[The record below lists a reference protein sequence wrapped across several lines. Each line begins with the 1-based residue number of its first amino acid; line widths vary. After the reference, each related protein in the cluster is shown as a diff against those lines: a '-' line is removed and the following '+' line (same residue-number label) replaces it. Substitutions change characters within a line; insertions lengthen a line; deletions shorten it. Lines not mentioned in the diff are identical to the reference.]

1 MSRVVIIGGGIVGL
15 SVARA
20 ALKVGKE
27 VVLLEQGP
35 VGNPNGASYDN
46 HRMIRYHYG
55 AAEGYT
61 RMVTDAFV
69 AWDRIWNDLGE
80 THHDTTG
87 AISIGLAEDDYAGM
101 TLASFRNNR
110 IAHEILDAAE
120 IAELCPHL
128 KVPRSAWGLLSRVG
142 GPLYAS
148 RIVDGLARWTR
159 DHGAEIRANTNVA
172 SVDLDAATATLDN
185 GQTIKGDHLVVAAGA
200 WLPSL
205 LPDLYADLT
214 TYRQALCYVEPPA
227 QFAESWR
234 TAPSIVTIGDGVG
247 YTLPD
252 LRGAGLKFGAG
263 SHRRLAAPSAG
274 FSSDIAEA
282 DYIISQFAPYLHDAD
297 SYRPLRM
304 KVGYYVMDATR
315 KFRLDSHGP
324 SLVVTNCDGQMF
336 KFGPLLGEAI
346 VKMFEGRLSA
356 QALRLWAAGDVAIA
370 PTAAVNA

>member
-1 MSRVVIIGGGIVGL
+1 MSRIVIVGGGIVGL
-15 SVARA
+15 SIARA
-20 ALKVGKE
+20 ALKAGQE

-61 RMVTDAFV
+61 RMVTDAFA
-69 AWDRIWNDLGE
+69 AWARVWDDLGE

-87 AISIGLAEDDYAGM
+87 AISIGLAEDDYAGK
-101 TLASFRNNR
+101 TLATFRNNG
-110 IAHEILDAAE
+110 IPHEILDGAE
-120 IAELCPHL
+120 IAALCPHL
-128 KVPRSAWGLLSRVG
+128 KVPGGAWGLLSRVG
-142 GPLYAS
+142 GPLYAN
-148 RIVDGLARWTR
+148 RIVDGLARWNR
-159 DHGAEIRANTNVA
+159 EHGADIRDNTKVA
-172 SVDLDAATATLDN
+172 RVDLEAVTATLDN
-185 GQTIKGDHLVVAAGA
+185 GELVKGDHLVVAAGA

-205 LPDLYADLT
+205 LPDLYANLT
-214 TYRQALCYVEPPA
+214 TYRQALCYVEPPV

-234 TAPSIVTIGDGVG
+234 RAPSIVTIGDGVG

-263 SHRRLAAPSAG
+263 SHRRLGAPSAG
-274 FSSDIAEA
+274 FQSDIAEA
-282 DYIISQFAPYLHDAD
+282 DYIIGQFAPYLHDAA

-315 KFRLDSHGP
+315 KFRLDSHGR

-346 VKMFEGRLSA
+346 VDMFEGRLSPK
-356 QALRLWAAGDVAIA
+356 ALSSWAAGDAAIA
-370 PTAAVNA
+370 PKAAVNA